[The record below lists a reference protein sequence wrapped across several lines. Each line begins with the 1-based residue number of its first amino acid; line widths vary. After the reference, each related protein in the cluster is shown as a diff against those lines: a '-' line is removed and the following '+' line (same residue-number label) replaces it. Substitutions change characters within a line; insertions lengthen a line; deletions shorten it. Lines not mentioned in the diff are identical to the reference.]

1 MVTDRLAISVMW
13 VATRAMH
20 FYPALSVFL
29 RRDFHDRK
37 EGDEREGSRQEYQ
50 RAFIECISCC
60 VLLDFTRKSTHKPP
74 GVPHW
79 RICPPGP

>member
-37 EGDEREGSRQEYQ
+37 EGDEREGSR
-50 RAFIECISCC
+50 
-60 VLLDFTRKSTHKPP
+60 
-74 GVPHW
+74 
-79 RICPPGP
+79 